1 MIAGIEENSDKETV
15 PMKLYDCTTAPSPR
29 RVRMFLA
36 EKGIEIPLVQVN
48 LREAEQL
55 GDAFRKIN
63 PDCTVPVLELD
74 DGTRI
79 TEIFAICQYLES
91 EYPETALMGRNS
103 VEQAMISMWNTKIE
117 QNGIAAVAET
127 LRNGAKGMRDRAL
140 PGPVN
145 LKQIPELVER
155 GRIRV
160 QAFLDRMDNQLVV
173 NTFISGDQFTMADIT
188 GFVTVE
194 FAQRLK
200 IPITESQKNLQRW
213 FDSVS
218 QRPST
223 AA

>member
-1 MIAGIEENSDKETV
+1 
-15 PMKLYDCTTAPSPR
+15 
-29 RVRMFLA
+29 MFLA
-36 EKGIEIPLVQVN
+36 EKGIDVPLVQVN

-74 DGTRI
+74 DGTTI

-91 EYPETALMGRNS
+91 QHPEPVLMGRDP
-103 VEQAMISMWNTKIE
+103 VEQAMVSMWNTKIE

-127 LRNGAKGMRDRAL
+127 LRNTAKGMRDRAL

-145 LKQIPELVER
+145 LAQIPELADR
-155 GRIRV
+155 GRTRV
-160 QAFLDRMDNQLVV
+160 QAFLDRMDDQLDT
-173 NTFISGDQFTMADIT
+173 NTFITGDQFTMADIT

-200 IPITESQKNLQRW
+200 IPVLESQKNLQRW
-213 FDSVS
+213 YDNVS

-223 AA
+223 QA

>member
-1 MIAGIEENSDKETV
+1 
-15 PMKLYDCTTAPSPR
+15 MKLYDCTTAPSPR

-48 LREAEQL
+48 LRESEQL

-79 TEIFAICQYLES
+79 SEIFAICQYLES
-91 EYPETALMGRNS
+91 EYPEPVLMGRNS
-103 VEQAMISMWNTKIE
+103 VEQAMVSMWNTKIE
-117 QNGIAAVAET
+117 QNGIAAVGEI
-127 LRNGAKGMRDRAL
+127 LRNSAKGMRDRAL
-140 PGPVN
+140 PGPIN
-145 LKQIPELVER
+145 LAQIPQLVER
-155 GRIRV
+155 GRTRV
-160 QAFLDRMDNQLVV
+160 QAFLDRMDGQLDA

-200 IPITESQKNLQRW
+200 IPIKDSQQNLQLW
-213 FDSVS
+213 FDAVS
-218 QRPST
+218 KRPST
-223 AA
+223 QA